1 MILKEWVALH
11 PDDLI
16 EEEPDKGAIA
26 ELVKVA
32 DREIK
37 DAASV
42 VSFEGKLG
50 HSHNAVLAVA
60 AAALAS
66 NGFRIRKGTS
76 SHHWRLIESLEF
88 TLGLEAPNIKELQ
101 DYRRKRSLSIYEQ
114 SGIISEVE
122 AEGALTAA
130 RRLQVC
136 LGTQFEIESHD

>member
-1 MILKEWVALH
+1 MTLKEWSALH

-50 HSHNAVLAVA
+50 HSHNAVLAIA

-66 NGFRIRKGTS
+66 NGFRIRKGSS

-88 TLGLEAPNIKELQ
+88 TLGIEAPDIKELQ
-101 DYRRKRSLSIYEQ
+101 DYLRKRRLSIYEQ
-114 SGIISEVE
+114 SGIITEVE

-130 RRLQVC
+130 KRLRVC
-136 LGTQFEIESHD
+136 FGTQFEIECNE